1 MDMPFGRQR
10 EPVRCTFIGHPMDVA
25 FYIDH
30 IRELIERTSYDNAKR
45 LDHDKLMIYPRAVND

>member
-1 MDMPFGRQR
+1 
-10 EPVRCTFIGHPMDVA
+10 MDVA